1 MKDLPFLIFK
11 KLLKP
16 RLTRR
21 HYLKHKED
29 ARILAHARLEHF
41 NLHYG
46 FSYNRVSIKDTKGRW
61 GSCSSK
67 KNLNFSYKILFLSP
81 EERDYV
87 IVHELCHLKEMNHG
101 SEFWRLV
108 AETVPDWQKHRASI
122 KRGVW
127 REQ

>member
-1 MKDLPFLIFK
+1 VKDFPLLILK
-11 KLLKP
+11 RLLRP

-29 ARILAHARLEHF
+29 ARILVHARLGHF
-41 NLHYG
+41 NAHYG

-67 KNLNFSYKILFLSP
+67 RNLNFSYKILFLSP
-81 EERDYV
+81 EESDYV
-87 IVHELCHLKEMNHG
+87 IAHELCHLKEMNHG
-101 SEFWRLV
+101 PAFWALV

-122 KRGVW
+122 RRGVW
-127 REQ
+127 RVQ